1 MCLPFLH
8 SVPAASLS
16 SSWRRRITLFLN
28 INASASSVL
37 EFPSLRPEMCKE
49 GDSYLVASYRHRG
62 DVCGSQVHCLKI
74 KQKEV
79 LVPQQKITI
88 HFLSFLSGMMQ
99 NSLNVGMCS
108 ENKHACVFWTQMS
121 AIACASFFFLPS
133 WIFAFAGCDAGNC
146 GWTTN
151 SSLSDW
157 LAARHGE
164 NWALS
169 NNSPIKV
176 WLSAR
181 SAQLKEQITLTSL
194 YTSNYMSV
202 MHSGDKRMYWGG
214 CNIIGQT
221 CFVMAL
227 LCGFVSNGLHCFRAE
242 TRIRTYISL
251 YLILVQFHFPYI
263 SSPG

>member
-88 HFLSFLSGMMQ
+88 HFLSFLSGMIQ

-121 AIACASFFFLPS
+121 AIACASFFFFLPEY
-133 WIFAFAGCDAGNC
+133 
-146 GWTTN
+146 
-151 SSLSDW
+151 LHL
-157 LAARHGE
+157 LAVMQE
-164 NWALS
+164 TVVEQPTALS
-169 NNSPIKV
+169 VIG
-176 WLSAR
+176 WLPVTVKIGPLATTPQS
-181 SAQLKEQITLTSL
+181 K
-194 YTSNYMSV
+194 
-202 MHSGDKRMYWGG
+202 SGCQRG
-214 CNIIGQT
+214 
-221 CFVMAL
+221 L
-227 LCGFVSNGLHCFRAE
+227 LS
-242 TRIRTYISL
+242 
-251 YLILVQFHFPYI
+251 
-263 SSPG
+263 